1 MSNKRFGLDKERL
14 IVNDLKEEG
23 FDIVARTAGSHS
35 AIDIFAVHK
44 EKKEIRM
51 IQSKRTR
58 GEDIY
63 FIKPSLKKKLENEMG
78 WLNGKFSVTFEA
90 L

>member
-35 AIDIFAVHK
+35 AIDVFAIH
-44 EKKEIRM
+44 R
-51 IQSKRTR
+51 
-58 GEDIY
+58 
-63 FIKPSLKKKLENEMG
+63 KKKTN
-78 WLNGKFSVTFEA
+78 
-90 L
+90 